1 MVRYFFSWTLVVI
14 VGAIVF
20 LSLPWPGLIA
30 LFVVSLAALA
40 ALAFGFVLVPYALIR
55 AASHR
60 WHGRS
65 AAPRTAA
72 VATFREE
79 YVS

>member
-1 MVRYFFSWTLVVI
+1 MDAARHRRCDRLPVTSVARTDR
-14 VGAIVF
+14 AF
-20 LSLPWPGLIA
+20 L
-30 LFVVSLAALA
+30 VSLAALA

-65 AAPRTAA
+65 AAPRTAV